1 MNGIG
6 SIVCF
11 LLSIA
16 LMSIHHYT
24 IFQYFIKHLDIADSN
39 PGARVLS
46 CIFIDGVQE
55 EGSSILREAFCI

>member
-1 MNGIG
+1 M
-6 SIVCF
+6 VWVQLYA
-11 LLSIA
+11 LLLPIT

-24 IFQYFIKHLDIADSN
+24 IFQYFIKHLDIADWD

-46 CIFIDGVQE
+46 CIFLDKVQE